1 MYLLE
6 RKSKTLYSQGLGTM
20 VTNDWCINGE
30 AIIKQGSDSINPGP
44 AGPVSIRFHYACLCG
59 GGRIDPGSPGK

>member
-1 MYLLE
+1 MSMKYTAIFKAVKL
-6 RKSKTLYSQGLGTM
+6 TLF
-20 VTNDWCINGE
+20 
-30 AIIKQGSDSINPGP
+30 NPGP